1 MENGTYFYFTMFED
15 MGNLRYVFFSLSFI
29 VYCLII
35 SFNIIIIFAIV
46 LETVLHQ
53 PMYILISCLAV
64 TSLYGTAGLFPRL
77 LSDLLLYS
85 HSISR
90 YACLVQAFVIYSYAS
105 YEYTILTLMAYDRFV
120 AISQPLQYHS
130 IITTRTLSF
139 MIALAC
145 IFPLL
150 SIGSGIIL
158 SAKLKLCRH
167 ELTKLYCSNW
177 GIVKLSCE
185 NTVFNNFF
193 GFVVLIITVL
203 IPLSFILFSYIKILI
218 ICQRNSS
225 EFRRKAYHTCLPH
238 MVTFVNYSIT
248 TVCEVTFSRYDDGIF
263 PQAVAVILSLE
274 FLTIPPLLNPLIYGL
289 KFPDIRRK
297 IRCILRT
304 PKLCFKCELF

>member
-1 MENGTYFYFTMFED
+1 MENGTYFYFTVFED
-15 MGNLRYVFFSLSFI
+15 LGHLRYLFFFLSFT

-35 SFNIIIIFAIV
+35 SFNVIIIFVIV
-46 LETVLHQ
+46 LETALHQ

-64 TSLYGTAGLFPRL
+64 NSLYGTAALFPRL

-90 YACLVQAFVIYSYAS
+90 NACQLQAFVIYTYAS

-120 AISQPLQYHS
+120 AINKPLQYHS
-130 IITTRTLSF
+130 IITPRVLAI

-145 IFPLL
+145 ILPLL
-150 SIGSGIIL
+150 SIGTGFIL
-158 SAKLKLCRH
+158 TAKLKLCGY

-177 GIVKLSCE
+177 VIVKLSCI
-185 NTVFNNFF
+185 NTALNNIF
-193 GFVVLIITVL
+193 GFMVLIITVF

-248 TVCEVTFSRYDDGIF
+248 ILCEIIFSRYEDGVL
-263 PQAVAVILSLE
+263 PQAVTIILSME

-289 KFPDIRRK
+289 RFPDIRRK
-297 IRCILRT
+297 IQHYSKNIQT
-304 PKLCFKCELF
+304 IPSN